1 MYDIG
6 FAHRW
11 KHINLA
17 TKADLPYIEK
27 TYRRSGHTQLKNRID
42 KNQMWVM
49 KDDDG
54 IIGYIGIHKDC
65 SLGFEYVAPR
75 VRRQGIAT
83 KLQNYVALQMMK
95 NKMIPY
101 VMISLENKTAMN
113 FQENMG
119 TAISEKLFYFN
130 AKGPYEFE

>member
-54 IIGYIGIHKDC
+54 IID
-65 SLGFEYVAPR
+65 
-75 VRRQGIAT
+75 
-83 KLQNYVALQMMK
+83 
-95 NKMIPY
+95 
-101 VMISLENKTAMN
+101 
-113 FQENMG
+113 
-119 TAISEKLFYFN
+119 ISEFIRIVH
-130 AKGPYEFE
+130 